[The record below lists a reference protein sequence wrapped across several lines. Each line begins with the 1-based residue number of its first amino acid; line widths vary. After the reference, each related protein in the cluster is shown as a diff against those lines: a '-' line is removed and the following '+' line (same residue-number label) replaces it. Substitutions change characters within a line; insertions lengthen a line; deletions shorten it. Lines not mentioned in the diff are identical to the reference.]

1 MNIIAVSSRQNIFQG
16 LSGEGHNCGAGA
28 PERAAVMSNN
38 FLRFSYSA
46 NLSFHI
52 SPWCCALYTSSPTI
66 PSHFHSVHSHS
77 GGPIHSQIRANEV
90 SSAQF
95 EALLCSWKWNGST
108 APLCSSPSG
117 KIRALSLKALYLCS
131 LYGSLFSLNRFGV
144 TFKSQLLRALTVNGH
159 KGWKSKRNVSDIS
172 FYISLWAWMRTH
184 QKVQGEA

>member
-1 MNIIAVSSRQNIFQG
+1 MNIIAVSSRQNIFRG

-28 PERAAVMSNN
+28 PERAAAMSNN

-52 SPWCCALYTSSPTI
+52 SLWCCALYTSSPTI

-95 EALLCSWKWNGST
+95 EALLCS
-108 APLCSSPSG
+108 
-117 KIRALSLKALYLCS
+117 
-131 LYGSLFSLNRFGV
+131 
-144 TFKSQLLRALTVNGH
+144 
-159 KGWKSKRNVSDIS
+159 
-172 FYISLWAWMRTH
+172 
-184 QKVQGEA
+184 